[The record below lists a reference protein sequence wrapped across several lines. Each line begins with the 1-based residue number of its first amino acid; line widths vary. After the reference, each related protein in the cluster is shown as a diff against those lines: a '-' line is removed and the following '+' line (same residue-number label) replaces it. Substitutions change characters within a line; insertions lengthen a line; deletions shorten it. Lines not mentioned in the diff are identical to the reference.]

1 MEQNHAK
8 KALPILFL
16 VMFLV
21 MLGFGIIIP
30 VLPFFAKDIGATP
43 TQLGF
48 LMAVYSVMQF
58 LFAPLWGGV
67 SDRIGRKPV
76 MLIGISGLA
85 LSFFLFS
92 VADQLWELFAIRI
105 LAGILS
111 SANMP
116 TVTAYV
122 ADITSPENRG
132 KGMGMVG
139 AAVGLGFVFGPA
151 IGGVFTKFGNHV
163 PFLVAGISSAITFL
177 LVLFVLKESLTP
189 DKRKPTGVKESRWKA
204 FSGNLSIIYIMNF
217 VVSVSM
223 AGLETTFAYFGA
235 ERAGLD
241 TVSLG
246 YIFMIMGFAGALVQ
260 GGLIGRLIKKFGEG
274 RVIQMGLVIS
284 AVGFGL
290 ILLTNS
296 FWTAALYLSIFGIGN
311 GFMRPAITALISKRT
326 QAGQGSASGLL
337 SSFDSL
343 GRIVGPIVGGAL
355 FAVSSGFPYI
365 SGIILSVVAL
375 LLYYT
380 FAGRDKTRAAA

>member
-30 VLPFFAKDIGATP
+30 VLPFFAQSVGATS

-58 LFAPLWGGV
+58 LFAPIWGSV

-76 MLIGISGLA
+76 MLIGIAGLA
-85 LSFFLFS
+85 FSFFMFS
-92 VADQLWELFAIRI
+92 FADQLWELFAIRI

-122 ADITSPENRG
+122 ADITTPENRG

-139 AAVGLGFVFGPA
+139 AAVGMGFIFGPA
-151 IGGVFTKFGNHV
+151 IGGIFTKFGYNV
-163 PFLVAGISSAITFL
+163 PFLIAGVSSAITFFF
-177 LVLFVLKESLTP
+177 VLFVLKESLP
-189 DKRKPTGVKESRWKA
+189 REKRHIRGVQESRWKA
-204 FSGNLSIIYIMNF
+204 FSGNLSIIYILNF

-235 ERAGLD
+235 DRAGLD

-274 RVIQMGLVIS
+274 KVIQMGLVIS

-290 ILLTNS
+290 ILLTDS

-311 GFMRPAITALISKRT
+311 GFMRPSITSLISKRT
-326 QAGQGSASGLL
+326 RTGQGNASGLL

-343 GRIVGPIVGGAL
+343 GRIVGPPVGGAL
-355 FAVSSGFPYI
+355 FAISKGFPYI
-365 SGIILSVVAL
+365 SGILLSAVAL
-375 LLYYT
+375 LLYYVY
-380 FAGRDKTRAAA
+380 AGRDKSRATA

>member
-1 MEQNHAK
+1 MQTK

-30 VLPFFAKDIGATP
+30 VLPFFAQSFGASSL
-43 TQLGF
+43 QLGF

-58 LFAPLWGGV
+58 IFAPVWGGV

-76 MLIGISGLA
+76 MLIGILGLA
-85 LSFFLFS
+85 LSFFAF
-92 VADQLWELFAIRI
+92 AFAGQLWELFAIRI
-105 LAGILS
+105 VAGILS

-122 ADITSPENRG
+122 ADITLPEERG
-132 KGMGMVG
+132 KGMGMIG

-151 IGGVFTKFGNHV
+151 IGGIASKGGYSM
-163 PFLVAGISSAITFL
+163 PFLIAGISSAVTFL
-177 LVLFVLKESLTP
+177 FVLFVLKESLP
-189 DKRKPTGVKESRWKA
+189 PEKRKQSGVKESRWKA
-204 FSGNLSIIYIMNF
+204 FSGNLATLYIMNF

-223 AGLETTFAYFGA
+223 AGLETTFAYYGA
-235 ERAGLD
+235 DKAGLD
-241 TVSLG
+241 TLHLG

-274 RVIQMGLVIS
+274 AVIQMGLVIS

-290 ILLTNS
+290 ILLTDS

-311 GFMRPAITALISKRT
+311 GFMRPSVTALISKRT
-326 QAGQGSASGLL
+326 TAGQGNASGLL

-343 GRIVGPIVGGAL
+343 GRIVGPPVGGAL
-355 FAVSSGFPYI
+355 YAIGTGFPYV
-365 SGIILSVVAL
+365 SGIILSAVAL
-375 LLYYT
+375 VLYYV
-380 FAGRDKTRAAA
+380 FAGRDKSKATA